1 MCKICVFA
9 GTADGRKISELLAD
23 AGAKVTICVAT
34 EYALELIEE
43 NEKLSVHTGRLSEAE
58 MEDFLESGEFD
69 IVIDATHPYA
79 KEVTENIIKAAGGA
93 DVEYRRLVRPGAEFG
108 DDGMVFES
116 AGDAAEFLDGTE
128 GNILLTTGSK
138 ELHEFSKIKGFSE
151 RAFARVLPSEE
162 SLKLCE
168 EAGLQPSHVLAAQ
181 GPFSVL
187 FNIEHISMTGAK
199 WLVTKDGGNRGGFG
213 EKVTAAINSGVK
225 LIIIGRPPQ
234 VQGLAFNGLFN
245 ELCGRFGL
253 KQKRKVTVIGV
264 GPGRKKNM
272 TVEALNAID
281 SADCLIG
288 AKRILE
294 SCRDAGKPEFHE
306 ISPEKILKALE
317 DNPEY
322 ANICVLMSGDSGF
335 FSGTKKLLP
344 LLSEYSVKVLP
355 GISSPVYLCSRL
367 GISYE
372 NIKYVS
378 LHGRD
383 ANLADAVRKNALVFA
398 LVGGDDGIGGLCE
411 RLVNAGLSDVTVHVG
426 ERLSYPDEKIV
437 SGRPVELLGQ
447 KFESLSCALIVNEN
461 PELQATHGLPD
472 EVFLRNMEEGKPV
485 PMTKMEV
492 RSVSLSKLQL
502 SRDSICYDVGAG
514 TGSVAIEMAR
524 AAADGKVFAIE
535 KRPEALELLEK
546 NMKSF
551 GLENMEI
558 VAGSA
563 PEALADLPAPSHVFI
578 GGTSG
583 NASDIIACVLEKNPN
598 ARIVATAV
606 TLESVGEMSRLMG
619 EFDFS
624 ETEAVSLS
632 VAKGKNAGTYHLMT
646 GQNPV
651 YIFTMQK
658 KGK

>member
-1 MCKICVFA
+1 MCRFCVFA
-9 GTADGRKISELLAD
+9 GTADGRKIGELLAD
-23 AGAKVTICVAT
+23 AGAMVTICVAT
-34 EYALELIEE
+34 EYAFELIEE
-43 NEKLSVHTGRLSEAE
+43 KENLTVHTGRLNEAE

-69 IVIDATHPYA
+69 VVIDATHPYA
-79 KEVTENIIKAAGGA
+79 KEVTENIIKAAGSA
-93 DVEYRRLVRPGAEFG
+93 DVEYRRLIRPGTEFG
-108 DDGMVFES
+108 ADGMVFDS

-138 ELHEFSKIKGFSE
+138 ELHEFSKINGFSE

-181 GPFSVL
+181 GPFSAL
-187 FNIEHISMTGAK
+187 FNIEHLSMTGAK

-234 VQGLAFNGLFN
+234 VQGTEFNGLFN
-245 ELCGRFGL
+245 ELCDRFGL
-253 KQKRKVTVIGV
+253 KQKRKVTVIGI

-272 TVEALNAID
+272 TVEALNAIN

-294 SCRDAGKPEFHE
+294 SCRDAGKAEFYE
-306 ISPEKILKALE
+306 ISPEKILRVLE

-335 FSGTKKLLP
+335 YSGTKKLLP
-344 LLSEYSVKVLP
+344 LLSGYSVKVLP
-355 GISSPVYLCSRL
+355 GISSPVYLCSQL

-426 ERLSYPDEKIV
+426 ERLSYPDEKII
-437 SGRPVELLGQ
+437 SGRPDELLGQ

-472 EVFLRNMEEGKPV
+472 EAFLRNMEEGKPV

-524 AAADGKVFAIE
+524 TAADGKVFAIE

-583 NASDIIACVLEKNPN
+583 NAGDIIACVLGKNPN

-624 ETEAVSLS
+624 ETEVVSLS
-632 VAKGKNAGTYHLMT
+632 VAKGKNAGAYHLMT

>member
-1 MCKICVFA
+1 M
-9 GTADGRKISELLAD
+9 
-23 AGAKVTICVAT
+23 
-34 EYALELIEE
+34 
-43 NEKLSVHTGRLSEAE
+43 
-58 MEDFLESGEFD
+58 
-69 IVIDATHPYA
+69 
-79 KEVTENIIKAAGGA
+79 
-93 DVEYRRLVRPGAEFG
+93 
-108 DDGMVFES
+108 
-116 AGDAAEFLDGTE
+116 
-128 GNILLTTGSK
+128 
-138 ELHEFSKIKGFSE
+138 
-151 RAFARVLPSEE
+151 RV
-162 SLKLCE
+162 
-168 EAGLQPSHVLAAQ
+168 
-181 GPFSVL
+181 
-187 FNIEHISMTGAK
+187 
-199 WLVTKDGGNRGGFG
+199 
-213 EKVTAAINSGVK
+213 
-225 LIIIGRPPQ
+225 
-234 VQGLAFNGLFN
+234 
-245 ELCGRFGL
+245 
-253 KQKRKVTVIGV
+253 
-264 GPGRKKNM
+264 
-272 TVEALNAID
+272 
-281 SADCLIG
+281 
-288 AKRILE
+288 
-294 SCRDAGKPEFHE
+294 
-306 ISPEKILKALE
+306 LE

-335 FSGTKKLLP
+335 YSGTKKLLP
-344 LLSEYSVKVLP
+344 LLSGYSVKVLP
-355 GISSPVYLCSRL
+355 GISSPVYLCSQL

-426 ERLSYPDEKIV
+426 ERLSYPDEKII
-437 SGRPVELLGQ
+437 SGRPDELLGQ

-472 EVFLRNMEEGKPV
+472 EAFLRNMEEGKPV

-524 AAADGKVFAIE
+524 TAADGKVFAIE

-583 NASDIIACVLEKNPN
+583 NAGDIIACVLGKNPN

-624 ETEAVSLS
+624 ETEVVSLS
-632 VAKGKNAGTYHLMT
+632 VAKGKNAGAYHLMT